1 MGKHP
6 RRNRSRFEMPS
17 ASKGSSFAGIPT
29 GREIITVIE
38 PEDIS
43 VRRKSVSSR
52 PTLTIRK
59 PEGMPREDFE
69 ALYGFERLRQQHAAK
84 ILIPAGKSRLDC
96 LKDANLCQT
105 YLERQPIL
113 SAELI
118 SQLGKRHAFYRR
130 NSIPTR
136 IALRAAVPE
145 TANLPTERL
154 RRLYSDSRLSLP
166 PIEDLLVL
174 LVAHYGA
181 TAVHGI
187 PRGVRVRAAGGV
199 VKLVDESLQLHFSEP
214 NQDAG
219 GPGSI
224 SSAVIPIGRT
234 SVNLRRR
241 DTLRIRLSDWLR
253 SL

>member
-1 MGKHP
+1 MSSD
-6 RRNRSRFEMPS
+6 SRG
-17 ASKGSSFAGIPT
+17 ALLTGIPT

-43 VRRKSVSSR
+43 PRLKPSSR
-52 PTLTIRK
+52 KPTLTVRK

-69 ALYGFERLRQQHAAK
+69 TLYGFQRLGQRHSAQ
-84 ILIPAGKSRLDC
+84 ILIPAGKSRIDC

-105 YLERQPIL
+105 YLERPPIL
-113 SAELI
+113 PESVMV
-118 SQLGKRHAFYRR
+118 QLGKRHAFYRR
-130 NSIPTR
+130 NSSPTR

-145 TANLPTERL
+145 TSNLTTSRL
-154 RRLYSDSRLSLP
+154 RNLYTNSRLSVP

-181 TAVHGI
+181 TAIHGI
-187 PRGVRVRAAGGV
+187 PRGVRIRAAGGTV
-199 VKLVDESLQLHFSEP
+199 SLVDESLQIQFPEP
-214 NQDAG
+214 HQDMG

-224 SSAVIPIGRT
+224 SSAVIPLGWT
-234 SVNLRRR
+234 SIRPRRR
-241 DTLRIRLSDWLR
+241 DTLRIRLADWLR